1 MTDLLTLLR
10 KIGDAGPDGYQPRAN
25 TPGVRRALRDADAPA
40 DNTRAT
46 VRRLILAGAVAAS
59 ARRVQV
65 VLKLD
70 VEPGTAPAVAAALN
84 TAKGA
89 TFEAAQHARR
99 RKGAPPK

>member
-25 TPGVRRALRDADAPA
+25 T
-40 DNTRAT
+40 
-46 VRRLILAGAVAAS
+46 
-59 ARRVQV
+59 
-65 VLKLD
+65 
-70 VEPGTAPAVAAALN
+70 PGTAPAVAAALN